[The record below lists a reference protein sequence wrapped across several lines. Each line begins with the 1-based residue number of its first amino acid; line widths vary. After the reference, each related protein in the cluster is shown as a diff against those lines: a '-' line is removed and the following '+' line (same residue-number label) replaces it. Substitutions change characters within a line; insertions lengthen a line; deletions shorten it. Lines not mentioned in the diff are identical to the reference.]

1 MKKRNKKALTG
12 VLAVVGWLITLDALS
27 QEFDGLRNSTV
38 LGGSALSHIHG
49 VSATNMAA
57 GSNNLQSN
65 SGVIA
70 LGQQASTGQLIS
82 QRVHLDNRGIKSIND
97 VVIEDR
103 AYRQAEGWLSINQ
116 AAGLGNVQSNTFSVA
131 LGIAASDLS
140 DASLQQVQASNQ
152 GLSGS
157 EESNSGSS
165 RRVEID
171 ASTFVD
177 ARGVIQVSQS
187 AGTGNATR
195 NSFRMNMTLSP

>member
-1 MKKRNKKALTG
+1 MNKRNKKALTG

-38 LGGSALSHIHG
+38 LGGNALSHIHG

-70 LGQQASTGQLIS
+70 LGQQASAGQWIS
-82 QRVHLDNRGIKSIND
+82 QRVHLENRGVKSIND

-152 GLSGS
+152 GLSGT
-157 EESNSGSS
+157 EESNSGNS